1 MMMKIQTA
9 EEFKRY
15 AESDDDAEFSKI
27 QWEASDSVWFSVLE
41 KYPELSR
48 SVAFN
53 NTISMSVLDRL
64 SESNDWM
71 TRCDVAMKRRIS
83 RDIFERLSL
92 DPESTVRRRIALNPK
107 VPGDILARL
116 AVDQDESVAEAAKE
130 RLGS

>member
-1 MMMKIQTA
+1 MMKIKTA

-15 AESDDDAEFSKI
+15 AESDEDAEFSKT
-27 QWEASDSVWFSVLE
+27 QWPASDDVWFSVLE

-53 NTISMSVLDRL
+53 NTISMGVLDRL
-64 SESNDWM
+64 SVSGDWV

-83 RDIFERLSL
+83 RDIFEKLSM
-92 DPESTVRRRIALNPK
+92 DPDSAVRKRIALNPK

-116 AVDQDESVAEAAKE
+116 ANDVDESVAEAAKE
-130 RLGS
+130 RLGQ

>member
-1 MMMKIQTA
+1 MKINTA
-9 EEFKRY
+9 EEFKKY
-15 AESDDDAEFSKI
+15 VESDDDVEFSKT
-27 QWEASDSVWFSVLE
+27 QWEASDNVWFSVLE
-41 KYPELSR
+41 KCPELSR

-53 NTISMSVLDRL
+53 NTIPMSVLDRL

-83 RDIFERLSL
+83 REIFERLSL
-92 DPESTVRRRIALNPK
+92 DPESAVRKRIALNPR

-130 RLGS
+130 RLGRK

>member
-1 MMMKIQTA
+1 MMKIQTA

-15 AESDDDAEFSKI
+15 AESDEDVEFSKA
-27 QWEASDSVWFSVLE
+27 QWSASDDVWFSVLE

-64 SESNDWM
+64 SVSDDWI

-83 RDIFERLSL
+83 RGIFERLSV
-92 DPESTVRRRIALNPK
+92 DPESAVRKRIALNPK
-107 VPGDILARL
+107 VPEDILARL
-116 AVDQDESVAEAAKE
+116 ANDADESVAEVAKE